1 VARITHGAL
10 VANVVTDVTF
20 DYNASS
26 VYVLNRSGA
35 AEIYIRVDDVNPTV
49 GGEDCEVIPAAI
61 GWIEIPL
68 PGNEPFSVRLI
79 SSGTPTYTV
88 KFV

>member
-26 VYVLNRSGA
+26 VYVLNS
-35 AEIYIRVDDVNPTV
+35 
-49 GGEDCEVIPAAI
+49 PA
-61 GWIEIPL
+61 L
-68 PGNEPFSVRLI
+68 LRFTSVLMM
-79 SSGTPTYTV
+79 
-88 KFV
+88 

>member
-26 VYVLNRSGA
+26 AYILNRSGA
-35 AEIYIRVDDVNPTV
+35 AEIYIRVDGVNPTV
-49 GGEDCEVIPAAI
+49 GGADCDVIPTAI
-61 GWIEIPL
+61 GWVEIPL
-68 PGNEPFSVRLI
+68 PGDAPFSVRLI